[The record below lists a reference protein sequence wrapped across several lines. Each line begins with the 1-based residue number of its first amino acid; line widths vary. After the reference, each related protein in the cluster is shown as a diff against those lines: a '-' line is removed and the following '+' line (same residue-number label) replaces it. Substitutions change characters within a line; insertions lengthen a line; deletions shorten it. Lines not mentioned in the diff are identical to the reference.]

1 MAKLKLLIFEDS
13 KISQDSY
20 TRERKMK
27 SLSNKITFMQEFFK
41 KYHVDIHTTIY
52 KVDNQQRPNCMAQG
66 TILNIL

>member
-1 MAKLKLLIFEDS
+1 
-13 KISQDSY
+13 
-20 TRERKMK
+20 MK